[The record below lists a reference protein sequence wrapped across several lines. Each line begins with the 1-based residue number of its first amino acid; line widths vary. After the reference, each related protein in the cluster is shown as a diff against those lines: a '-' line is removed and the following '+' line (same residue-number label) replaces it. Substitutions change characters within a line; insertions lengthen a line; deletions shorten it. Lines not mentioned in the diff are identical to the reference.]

1 MVTLKVSGIDCY
13 YGSIKALENI
23 TFTVREGEL
32 VGILGPNG
40 SGKTTLLR
48 TISRTLKP
56 KIGAVLLDDVSVYDM
71 SVRDAAKNI
80 AVVPQETTF
89 TFDFTALDV
98 VLMGR
103 HPYIDRFGT
112 ESKEDLAIAKKAME
126 LTNTWHLADRPMNEL
141 SGGEKQL
148 VLIAR
153 ALTQEPKVLLLDE
166 PTTHLDVN
174 HQIEIMD
181 LLKGICKANALVV
194 LAVFHDFNLAARYC
208 DSAILLNRG
217 KIYSIGSINAV
228 LTTEN
233 IKKVFRINAVVKR
246 HPITDQLYV
255 VPLSTLKPNIDQTK
269 NITIHIT
276 CGGGTGASLMK
287 ELLERGYLV
296 TAGVLN
302 TLDTDHD
309 VACALGVP
317 VVSEAPFSPITEENY
332 RSNLEMMNKAS
343 AIVVTSVPFGYGNL
357 LNLKAAKEALEKG
370 IPTFVI
376 NEVPIEQRDFTKG
389 EAEKLLLELKR
400 KGAVFV
406 SCRSELLPLI
416 EKLEEKLKG
425 KFIKEMR

>member
-1 MVTLKVSGIDCY
+1 MVTLEIVDINCY

-23 TFTVREGEL
+23 TFKVREGEF

-56 KIGAVLLDDVSVYDM
+56 KVGAVLLDNVNVYDL

-103 HPYIDRFGT
+103 HPYINRFGM
-112 ESKEDLAIAKKAME
+112 EGREDLAIAEKAME

-166 PTTHLDVN
+166 PTTHLDIN

-181 LLKGICKANALVV
+181 LLKEICKAKALVV

-217 KIYSIGSINAV
+217 KIYSIGSMDAV
-228 LTTEN
+228 LTAEN
-233 IKKVFRINAVVKR
+233 IRKVFRINAVVKR
-246 HPITDQLYV
+246 HPLTNQLYV
-255 VPLSTLKPNIDQTK
+255 VPLSTLKQNIDLGR
-269 NITIHIT
+269 NITIHII

-287 ELLERGYLV
+287 ELLEHGYFV

-309 VACALGVP
+309 AACTLNVP

-332 RSNLEMMNKAS
+332 RANLEMMLSAS
-343 AIVVTSVPFGYGNL
+343 AIVVASVPFGYGNL
-357 LNLKAAKEALEKG
+357 LNLKAAKEALERG

-376 NEVPIEQRDFTKG
+376 DETPIKQRDFTKG
-389 EAEKLLLELKR
+389 EAEKLLSELKR
-400 KGAVFV
+400 EGAVFV
-406 SCRSELLPLI
+406 GSQSELFSLLENLTGKLI
-416 EKLEEKLKG
+416 KKVQ
-425 KFIKEMR
+425 

>member
-1 MVTLKVSGIDCY
+1 MVTLKISGVDCY

-23 TFTVREGEL
+23 TFTVREGEI

-56 KIGAVLLDDVSVYDM
+56 KVGAVFLDDVNVYDM
-71 SVRDAAKNI
+71 SVKDVAKNI

-89 TFDFTALDV
+89 TFDFSSLDV

-103 HPYIDRFGT
+103 HPYIDRFGR
-112 ESKEDLAIAKKAME
+112 ESREDLAIAKKAME
-126 LTNTWHLADRPMNEL
+126 LTNTLSLAHRPMNEL

-153 ALTQEPKVLLLDE
+153 ALAQEPKVLLLDE
-166 PTTHLDVN
+166 PTTHLDIN
-174 HQIEIMD
+174 HQIQIMD
-181 LLKGICKANALVV
+181 LLSEICRVRALIV

-217 KIYSIGSINAV
+217 RIYSVGSIDAV
-228 LTTEN
+228 LNTEN
-233 IKKVFRINAVVKR
+233 IRKVFRINAVIKR
-246 HPITDQLYV
+246 HPITNQLYV
-255 VPLSTLKPNIDQTK
+255 IPLSTLKPNIKQARD
-269 NITIHIT
+269 ITIHII
-276 CGGGTGASLMK
+276 CGGGTGALLMEK
-287 ELLERGYLV
+287 LLEQGYFV

-302 TLDTDHD
+302 ALDTDHD
-309 VACALGVP
+309 VACSLGIP

-332 RSNLEMMNKAS
+332 RANLKLMNKAN
-343 AIVVTSVPFGYGNL
+343 AVVVTSVPFGYGNL
-357 LNLKAAKEALEKG
+357 LNLKAAMEALEKG

-376 NEVPIEQRDFTKG
+376 DKVPIKQRDFTKG

-406 SCRSELLPLI
+406 ESEGELLNLVGMLR
-416 EKLEEKLKG
+416 KN
-425 KFIKEMR
+425 